1 MANKLN
7 NYKFMTF
14 TTLESVITKHQGTG
28 NNFWDS
34 ITLYK
39 TFDLSYSSYKYQ
51 PNYVKWNKTA
61 KLR

>member
-1 MANKLN
+1 
-7 NYKFMTF
+7 MTF

-28 NNFWDS
+28 NNFWES
-34 ITLYK
+34 ITLYN

-51 PNYVKWNKTA
+51 PNYVKWNKTE